1 MGGDVDVE
9 SRPGTLT
16 VFTVR
21 LPVPKVAARAHTS
34 CVSAPTREDVEH
46 ARTVVAGRV
55 RRTPT
60 LDSSA
65 LGVSL
70 KAELFQETGSF
81 KARGALNRLAALTP
95 EERERG
101 VVTWSAGNHAQA
113 VAWAA
118 RAGRRRL
125 PRRDVGGRE
134 PAQGRRRRARYGAT
148 VDLSPPDP
156 AAAYDR
162 VLEIVEDEG
171 RVFVHP
177 HSDPLVVAGHGTLAL
192 ELLEDVPDLETVV
205 VGTGGGGLISGIV
218 TALDGRAR
226 VVGVAPERAQAF
238 PAGLAAGHS
247 VRVETS
253 TIADGLAPPFA
264 GELPLEICRGR
275 VETVLVTEDEIAEGM
290 RFLYARAKLA
300 CEPAGAAAAGAV
312 LAGKV
317 EPGRGVAVIVSGGNV
332 EPAQAAAIL
341 RGQ

>member
-1 MGGDVDVE
+1 MSLSRDDVE
-9 SRPGTLT
+9 R
-16 VFTVR
+16 
-21 LPVPKVAARAHTS
+21 ARILLAERIH
-34 CVSAPTREDVEH
+34 
-46 ARTVVAGRV
+46 
-55 RRTPT
+55 RTPT
-60 LDSSA
+60 FSSCS

-70 KAELFQETGSF
+70 KAELFQKTGSF

-95 EERERG
+95 EERRRG

-118 RAGRRRL
+118 AEAGVDCFVQMWEGVSPL
-125 PRRDVGGRE
+125 KVDVTRG
-134 PAQGRRRRARYGAT
+134 YGAT

-156 AAAYDR
+156 AAAYER
-162 VLEIVEDEG
+162 VLEIVEEQG

-177 HSDPLVVAGHGTLAL
+177 HSDPHVVAGHGTLAL

-205 VGTGGGGLISGIV
+205 VGVGGGGLVSGIV

-226 VVGVAPERAQAF
+226 VVGVEPEQSQAF
-238 PAGLAAGHS
+238 TAGLAAGHG
-247 VRVETS
+247 VRVETN

-264 GELPLEICRGR
+264 GELPLELCRGR
-275 VETVLVTEDEIAEGM
+275 VETVLVTEAEIAEGM

-317 EPGRGVAVIVSGGNV
+317 EAGRGVAVVVSGGNV
-332 EPAQAAAIL
+332 DPKQAAAIL
-341 RGQ
+341 REQ

>member
-1 MGGDVDVE
+1 M
-9 SRPGTLT
+9 T
-16 VFTVR
+16 VG
-21 LPVPKVAARAHTS
+21 
-34 CVSAPTREDVEH
+34 REDVEK
-46 ARTVVAGRV
+46 ARTVLAGRIH
-55 RRTPT
+55 RTPT
-60 LDSSA
+60 FRSTA

-70 KAELFQETGSF
+70 KAELFQKTGSF
-81 KARGALNRLAALTP
+81 KARGALNRLASLTS

-113 VAWAA
+113 VAWASRVEGVDCLVQMWDGVSA
-118 RAGRRRL
+118 LKVEATRG
-125 PRRDVGGRE
+125 
-134 PAQGRRRRARYGAT
+134 YGAT

-156 AAAYDR
+156 AAAYAR
-162 VLEIVEDEG
+162 VLAIVQEQR

-177 HSDPLVVAGHGTLAL
+177 HSDPFVVGGHGTLAL
-192 ELLEDVPDLETVV
+192 ELLEDVPGVETVV
-205 VGTGGGGLISGIV
+205 VGAGGGGLVSGIV

-226 VVGVAPERAQAF
+226 VIAVSPEQAQAF

-247 VRVETS
+247 LRVETN

-275 VETVLVTEDEIAEGM
+275 VETVLVTEEEIAEGM
-290 RFLYARAKLA
+290 RFLYERAKLA

-317 EPGRGVAVIVSGGNV
+317 ESGPGVAVIVSGGNV
-332 EPAQAAAIL
+332 EPEQAAAIL

>member
-1 MGGDVDVE
+1 VSVGRRDVE
-9 SRPGTLT
+9 
-16 VFTVR
+16 
-21 LPVPKVAARAHTS
+21 RAQR
-34 CVSAPTREDVEH
+34 ALE
-46 ARTVVAGRV
+46 GRIV
-55 RRTPT
+55 RTPT
-60 LDSSA
+60 LVSTA

-70 KAELFQETGSF
+70 KAELLQHTGSF

-118 RAGRRRL
+118 AEAGVDCL
-125 PRRDVGGRE
+125 VE
-134 PAQGRRRRARYGAT
+134 MWQTASAFKVERARAYGAT
-148 VDLSPPDP
+148 VDTSAPDP
-156 AAAYDR
+156 AAAYER
-162 VLEIVEDEG
+162 TLEVVGREG

-192 ELLEDVPDLETVV
+192 ELLADVPDLDTVV
-205 VGTGGGGLISGIV
+205 VGVGGGGLVSGIV

-226 VVGVAPERAQAF
+226 VVAVEPERSPALS
-238 PAGLAAGHS
+238 AGLEAGEP
-247 VRVETS
+247 VRVGTE

-264 GELPLEICRGR
+264 GELPLEVCRGR
-275 VETVLVTEDEIAEGM
+275 VQSVLVTEDEIADGM
-290 RFLYARAKLA
+290 RFLYAQAKLA

-317 EPGRGVAVIVSGGNV
+317 EAGRGVAVIVSGGNV
-332 EPAQAAAIL
+332 EPHQAAAIL

>member
-1 MGGDVDVE
+1 
-9 SRPGTLT
+9 
-16 VFTVR
+16 
-21 LPVPKVAARAHTS
+21 
-34 CVSAPTREDVEH
+34 VSLGPDDVEH
-46 ARTVVAGRV
+46 ARTVLAGRIH
-55 RRTPT
+55 RTPT
-60 LDSSA
+60 FSSRS

-70 KAELFQETGSF
+70 KAELFQKTGSF

-95 EERERG
+95 EEQERG
-101 VVTWSAGNHAQA
+101 VITWSAGNHAQA

-118 RAGRRRL
+118 AESGVDCLVQMWEGVSPLKVEATRG
-125 PRRDVGGRE
+125 
-134 PAQGRRRRARYGAT
+134 YGAT

-162 VLEIVEDEG
+162 VLEIVEEQG

-192 ELLEDVPDLETVV
+192 ELLEDVPDVETVV

-226 VVGVAPERAQAF
+226 IVGVAPERAQAF

-247 VRVETS
+247 VRVETD

-264 GELPLEICRGR
+264 GELPIELCRGK

-290 RFLYARAKLA
+290 RFLYERAKLA
-300 CEPAGAAAAGAV
+300 CEPAGAAAAAAV

-317 EPGRGVAVIVSGGNV
+317 EPGPGVAVIVSGGNV
-332 EPAQAAAIL
+332 EPQQAAAIL
-341 RGQ
+341 SEQ

>member
-1 MGGDVDVE
+1 MTVSVDDVE
-9 SRPGTLT
+9 R
-16 VFTVR
+16 
-21 LPVPKVAARAHTS
+21 ARA
-34 CVSAPTREDVEH
+34 VL
-46 ARTVVAGRV
+46 AGRIH
-55 RRTPT
+55 RTPT
-60 LDSSA
+60 FRSTS
-65 LGVSL
+65 LGVQL
-70 KAELFQETGSF
+70 KAELFQKTGSF
-81 KARGALNRLAALTP
+81 KVRGALNRVVSLTP

-118 RAGRRRL
+118 SEEGVDCLVQMWEGVSPLKVEATRG
-125 PRRDVGGRE
+125 
-134 PAQGRRRRARYGAT
+134 YGAT

-162 VLEIVEDEG
+162 VLAVAEEEG

-177 HSDPLVVAGHGTLAL
+177 HSDPFVVAGHGTLAL
-192 ELLEDVPDLETVV
+192 ELLEDVADLETVV
-205 VGTGGGGLISGIV
+205 VGVGGGGLVSGIV

-226 VVGVAPERAQAF
+226 VVAVEPERAPCF
-238 PAGLAAGHS
+238 TAGLAAGRS
-247 VRVETS
+247 VRVETN

-264 GELPLEICRGR
+264 GELPIAICSGR

-290 RFLYARAKLA
+290 RFLYERAKLA

-317 EPGRGVAVIVSGGNV
+317 EARPGVAVIVSGGNV
-332 EPAQAAAIL
+332 ELQQAAAIL

>member
-1 MGGDVDVE
+1 VTLSLDDVE
-9 SRPGTLT
+9 R
-16 VFTVR
+16 
-21 LPVPKVAARAHTS
+21 ARN
-34 CVSAPTREDVEH
+34 VLD
-46 ARTVVAGRV
+46 GRIY
-55 RRTPT
+55 RTPT
-60 LDSSA
+60 FGSPG

-70 KAELFQETGSF
+70 KAELFQKTGSF

-118 RAGRRRL
+118 AEAGVDCL
-125 PRRDVGGRE
+125 VQMWETASPFKVE
-134 PAQGRRRRARYGAT
+134 RARGYGAT
-148 VDLSPPDP
+148 VDTSSADP
-156 AAAYDR
+156 SVAYER
-162 VLEIVEDEG
+162 TLEAMEREG

-192 ELLEDVPDLETVV
+192 ELLEDLPDLETVV
-205 VGTGGGGLISGIV
+205 VGVGGGGLVAGIV

-226 VVGVAPERAQAF
+226 VVAVEPEQAQAF
-238 PAGLAAGHS
+238 TAGLAAGHS
-247 VRVETS
+247 VRVETN

-264 GELPLEICRGR
+264 GELPLELCRGR

-290 RFLYARAKLA
+290 RFLYLRAKLA

-317 EPGRGVAVIVSGGNV
+317 EVGRGVAVVVSGGNV
-332 EPAQAAAIL
+332 EPQQAAAIL
-341 RGQ
+341 REQ

>member
-1 MGGDVDVE
+1 VSVFPADVE
-9 SRPGTLT
+9 R
-16 VFTVR
+16 
-21 LPVPKVAARAHTS
+21 ARA
-34 CVSAPTREDVEH
+34 VL
-46 ARTVVAGRV
+46 AGRIHG
-55 RRTPT
+55 TPT
-60 LDSSA
+60 FRSSA

-70 KAELFQETGSF
+70 KAELFQKTGSF

-95 EERERG
+95 DERERG

-118 RAGRRRL
+118 AEEGVDCLVQMWEGVSPFKVEATRG
-125 PRRDVGGRE
+125 
-134 PAQGRRRRARYGAT
+134 YGAA

-156 AAAYDR
+156 AAAYGR
-162 VLEIVEDEG
+162 VLEIVEEQG

-177 HSDPLVVAGHGTLAL
+177 HSDPLVVAGHGTIAL
-192 ELLEDVPDLETVV
+192 ELLEDVPDVETVV
-205 VGTGGGGLISGIV
+205 VGTGGGGLVSGIV

-247 VRVETS
+247 VRVETD

-264 GELPLEICRGR
+264 GELPLELCRGGR

-317 EPGRGVAVIVSGGNV
+317 EAGRGVAVIVSGGNV
-332 EPAQAAAIL
+332 DPEQAAAIL